1 MKPQDIRW
9 RLFVFVVGVLLV
21 LGVEFPLGS
30 ALGTNSRLTMP
41 LLAVAYAIVAALLS
55 LWFQHAGWRIALWL
69 LAFDIF
75 IAVGNVV
82 MTNVPIPWQVILKTL
97 LEEVPVVIAAFVGA
111 VIGSYLRRRLANS
124 QTDSP

>member
-1 MKPQDIRW
+1 MKPQEIRW
-9 RLFVFVVGVLLV
+9 RLVVFVVGVLLV

-30 ALGTNSRLTMP
+30 ALGANSRLTMP
-41 LLAVAYAIVAALLS
+41 LVAVAYAIVAALLS
-55 LWFQHAGWRIALWL
+55 LWFQYAGWRIAFWL

-82 MTNVPIPWQVILKTL
+82 MTNVPLPWQVILKTL

>member
-1 MKPQDIRW
+1 MKPQEIRW
-9 RLFVFVVGVLLV
+9 RLFVFLVGVLLV

-30 ALGTNSRLTMP
+30 ALGANSRLTMP
-41 LLAVAYAIVAALLS
+41 LVAVAYAIVAALLS
-55 LWFQHAGWRIALWL
+55 LWFQYAGWRIAFWL

-82 MTNVPIPWQVILKTL
+82 MTNVPLPWQVILKTL

-111 VIGSYLRRRLANS
+111 VISSYLRRRLANS